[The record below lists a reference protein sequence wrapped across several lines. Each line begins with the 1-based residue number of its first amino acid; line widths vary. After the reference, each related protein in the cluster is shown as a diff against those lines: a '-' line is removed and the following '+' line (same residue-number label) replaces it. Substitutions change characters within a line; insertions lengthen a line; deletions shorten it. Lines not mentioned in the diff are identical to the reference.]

1 MAITIST
8 PHFKESPDDPNIKTF
23 LTQLE
28 SFLDAKNM
36 PYYSVKGQ
44 SLKTM
49 LDLSTSEA
57 RGTTYN
63 NELAAALTVS
73 DIHIE
78 LRAYDFDT
86 HEDWSDSDFVFGK
99 LIGYTDEELLKNF
112 EDTIGSRAS
121 YETNTVT
128 PIGHYSSALSEFV
141 YQIPSIVIYVN
152 VDSSNLYPTITES
165 ITDIILDYEERR
177 TS

>member
-1 MAITIST
+1 
-8 PHFKESPDDPNIKTF
+8 
-23 LTQLE
+23 
-28 SFLDAKNM
+28 M
-36 PYYSVKGQ
+36 PYYSVRGQ

-121 YETNTVT
+121 YETNIIT

-152 VDSSNLYPTITES
+152 VGSTHYTVLSMYEYSVMENRLLWLALFLPVSVATFLP
-165 ITDIILDYEERR
+165 IIQQQLPLLMVLRLK
-177 TS
+177 SKP